1 MHQWGYLGS
10 EKVKDKITK
19 ALIAKAQGNFLWVK
33 LMVDELQ
40 FNHTEEDVN
49 RVLETLPQDMSDLY
63 NLVIKNLRSRLTA
76 RELNLHQAILNWI
89 CLSQE
94 RLDYGRLAAIL
105 EPLGRFT
112 TASISISLKKLCGLL
127 VVWEESEAEKQV
139 QYLDSPFA
147 VYLPASY
154 LRLLHASLMDYLLS
168 LSPVCHFAIKQGLGH
183 EQIAKACLSYLK
195 TTHQSPIF
203 YPIGSSFPYKHH
215 YEDSGK
221 LVAANDS
228 RGPLPIDAD
237 DPPIDECSDYGATK
251 EWITGKY
258 AMLHCVKK
266 FWAYHTKMAVKLG
279 VDITE
284 LVNILLS
291 SIMLSSD
298 IFMWYELASL
308 SQVGEENS
316 LTDIKEFCNLLNP
329 AHAVEAGLIQ
339 QAIYELLTIT
349 ESKESRMGASL
360 SGATWMLF
368 IPDKNNQLLGTESEN
383 PVLALGS
390 SEQTMIQRTFR
401 ANGDL
406 VTAYEAFLRSTLLD
420 SRTTLATELQSR
432 EATSNRRVVDVITDL
447 IEAPD
452 ALWRLI
458 LIGRVLIDARELNLL
473 YSILDACVIKFGSTA
488 QMCMAK
494 ARLLLWLGDIEG
506 SIRTYRSA
514 LDSASYRYDIRDI
527 LSTLLV
533 TGNKPLEAS
542 QLFDKTDVVLHWC
555 EKTWLAKRKADV
567 LEDAGLYTIAR
578 SVYSQGRKDFP
589 DSLYMAR
596 WNLEYDIRQHDF
608 DTAISFLKTAQQRPD
623 IRLWAGNKL
632 IGIFIKAG
640 QREDAQNEAL
650 EFVKNSGYHWKSYQ
664 TLWDLQDD
672 TNMAIETF
680 SKLTELPETRWEAY
694 IYLAWALAD
703 AKSYEAVVAACHK
716 SLKLKLHSSGLHMLS
731 VAYKKLGH
739 PPDEAL
745 SEFKAYWELQSQSN
759 DFQISDDSKCLQIIA
774 GFACS
779 AHIWS
784 DVIWSLKEISKS
796 SPNDVQSGFT
806 LVEAYIENGDFS
818 LAEEQYLISM
828 QLLEQTSY
836 QSKL

>member
-308 SQVGEENS
+308 SQVGEKNS

-506 SIRTYRSA
+506 SIRTYRTA

-650 EFVKNSGYHWKSYQ
+650 EFVKNSGYHWKSYE
-664 TLWDLQDD
+664 TL
-672 TNMAIETF
+672 
-680 SKLTELPETRWEAY
+680 
-694 IYLAWALAD
+694 
-703 AKSYEAVVAACHK
+703 
-716 SLKLKLHSSGLHMLS
+716 
-731 VAYKKLGH
+731 
-739 PPDEAL
+739 
-745 SEFKAYWELQSQSN
+745 
-759 DFQISDDSKCLQIIA
+759 
-774 GFACS
+774 
-779 AHIWS
+779 
-784 DVIWSLKEISKS
+784 
-796 SPNDVQSGFT
+796 GFT
-806 LVEAYIENGDFS
+806 R
-818 LAEEQYLISM
+818 
-828 QLLEQTSY
+828 
-836 QSKL
+836 